1 MPDPHEKPRP
11 APRLDYDPSHGA
23 YSSTRRFRLLMGLTL
38 LNTLMIAG
46 LGVGPHVAP
55 FAREKWQQYQA
66 ARAQERERQRIA
78 SFVRQCLAH
87 AEPADKVVYEEDPAE
102 AAKLAAVPNGAYMP
116 VLQGYDAPARARSRR
131 RGAEEFNGLPGY
143 QPPVRAAVPDYVDS
157 FLDFA
162 VVSGGG
168 GGGGG
173 GLFGGPVSYQAN
185 RLFGGP
191 GPGGPAEPALLFL
204 HERTTPGGQRLLVEV
219 WLEPGYEIGSNH
231 QTTDEGTFEIYGMKK
246 RRRLAARAW
255 TIPPAPAQPEEVHAW
270 TMLLALPDVD
280 VPELAQ
286 VRLAAQSDP
295 AGAPTPPAP
304 INYGNK
310 LRVFAGQ
317 PDAAD
322 ASRFTIDY
330 QLDGK
335 RGTIDGQARDE
346 EIVLRPREGA
356 PAGAETVQ
364 ALNNSSGQTADEVWE
379 LAPSPIP
386 TRPSRV
392 APGGY

>member
-1 MPDPHEKPRP
+1 MPDPHEKPKP

-46 LGVGPHVAP
+46 LGVGPHVGP
-55 FAREKWQQYQA
+55 FFRGKWHQYQT
-66 ARAQERERQRIA
+66 ARAEERERRRFDA
-78 SFVRQCLAH
+78 VVRQCLAH
-87 AEPADKVVYEEDPAE
+87 AEPPGKVVYEEDPAE
-102 AAKLAAVPNGAYMP
+102 AAKLQAVPNGAYAP
-116 VLQGYDAPARARSRR
+116 VLRGYEAAARVSRR
-131 RGAEEFNGLPGY
+131 RRQSEQFRALPGY
-143 QPPVRAAVPDYVDS
+143 QPPVRAAVPEYVNS
-157 FLDFA
+157 FIDFA
-162 VVSGGG
+162 VVAG

-191 GPGGPAEPALLFL
+191 GPGGPAEPPLLFL

-219 WLEPGYEIGSNH
+219 SLEPGYEIGSNH
-231 QTTDEGTFEIYGMKK
+231 ETTDEGTFEIYGMKK

-255 TIPPAPAQPEEVHAW
+255 TVPPAPAQPEEVHSWAV
-270 TMLLALPDVD
+270 LLALPDLE
-280 VPELAQ
+280 VPELAR

-295 AGAPTPPAP
+295 AGAATRPAA

-322 ASRFTIDY
+322 ASRFTIAY

-335 RGTIDGQARDE
+335 PGTIDGQVRDE

-356 PAGAETVQ
+356 PANAETVQ
-364 ALNNSSGQTADEVWE
+364 AINNNHGQIADEVWE
-379 LAPSPIP
+379 LAPSPAA
-386 TRPSRV
+386 TQPSRV